1 MNEIANKFLS
11 ARDKFVFRMN
21 LRQHGFNSSAWGP
34 FPKNK
39 ERMNMFKNT
48 THSSYIYQNDL
59 DKACFQ
65 HDKAYEDFKDLKRI
79 IIRTWL

>member
-79 IIRTWL
+79 IIRIWL